1 MWAVRRLLL
10 VVLLTAIV
18 SSSCVVGRR
27 AIKRPEVPREVAKLT
42 LVGQFSILPGE
53 RFPPMVGLPFGGIS
67 GLTARDEG
75 REIYGISD
83 ARLGGRIYRFTLENP
98 GGALRVVT
106 NADVALAMA
115 PDDTRPDHEG
125 LALLPDGRFAVA
137 AEGPAG
143 DPRLPPSIN
152 IYGRHGDFAERLRVP
167 DKFAPEPTGTATRGA
182 RDNAGFESLTL
193 SPDGARLF
201 TASETALI
209 QDGEPASFAAGTRT
223 RIIEYV
229 ERNGTYQPGRE
240 FAYELEPLQK
250 PAFTPSLFITG
261 LVELLAMDRT
271 TLLAL
276 ERGYVAHGADAA
288 QSRNRIRVY
297 QISLA
302 GATDVSA
309 LESLAGRTEVVPV
322 AKTLLLDLSQVEG
335 LSPELAPS
343 LDNFEGMVFGPRLP
357 DGRASLLLVSDDNF
371 SAAQRT
377 WFLLFAIE

>member
-1 MWAVRRLLL
+1 VRRLLL
-10 VVLLTAIV
+10 LILLTSIV
-18 SSSCVVGRR
+18 SASCLGGRPTIR
-27 AIKRPEVPREVAKLT
+27 RPEVPREVATLT
-42 LVGQFSILPGE
+42 LVGQFSIPSQE
-53 RFPPMVGLPFGGIS
+53 RFPPVVGLPFGGIS
-67 GLTARDEG
+67 GLTAGDEG

-83 ARLGGRIYRFTLENP
+83 ARLGGRIYRFSLENP

-106 NADVALAMA
+106 MSGVALAMA

-137 AEGPAG
+137 AEGTAG
-143 DPRLPPSIN
+143 EPRLPPSIN
-152 IYGRHGDFAERLRVP
+152 IYGRHGDFAERLPVP
-167 DKFAPEPTGTATRGA
+167 DKFVPEPTGTAARGA
-182 RDNAGFESLTL
+182 RGNAGFESLTL

-209 QDGEPASFAAGTRT
+209 QDGEPASFAAGARA
-223 RIIEYV
+223 RIVEYT
-229 ERNGTYQPGRE
+229 ERNGGYEPGRE
-240 FAYELEPLQK
+240 YAYELEPVQT
-250 PAFTPSLFITG
+250 PAFPPGVFITG
-261 LVELLAMDRT
+261 LVDLLAVDRT

-276 ERGYVAHGADAA
+276 ERGYVSSASDPS
-288 QSRNRIRVY
+288 QSENRIRLY
-297 QISLA
+297 RISLT

-309 LESLAGRTEVVPV
+309 LESVKGRSEVVPV
-322 AKTLLLDLSQVEG
+322 PKTLLMDLSQVEG

-371 SAAQRT
+371 SEAQRT